1 MLRFE
6 VREEKYFEITVD
18 KQAEEEEGSGWELGK
33 RKGGVAW
40 RGQIAGHLPEHC
52 SPCSLCAGHSTGPG
66 ANRK

>member
-6 VREEKYFEITVD
+6 VREEKYFEMTVD

-40 RGQIAGHLPEHC
+40 KGQIAGHFSEHC
-52 SPCSLCAGHSTGPG
+52 SPRSLCARHSTGPV